1 MSIIDFKS
9 TKCKHCYKC
18 VRNCLVKAIQIKDER
33 AEIMEDHCILCGQCL
48 KVCPQKAKSL
58 SSELPEV
65 REMIRSGRRVVVTMA
80 PSFMGLMKGGTI
92 GQIRSAL
99 KQLGFEDLRETSEGA
114 AFVTAEYEKLLQ
126 EGKMENIIT
135 TCCPG
140 ANDLIEKYYP
150 QLVPFM
156 APVVSPMVASGL
168 LIRKELGDDVDVVFL
183 GPCIA
188 KKKEAADERNAG
200 VISHVLNFDDIT
212 EWLKEKGI
220 DISRCSDVPSESLNP
235 KVNRLYPV
243 TNGIVTS
250 VMASQR
256 GKKDAYRK
264 FYVSGEENCMELCR
278 SLIRGELHRC
288 FIEMNICAGG
298 CIKGPAMKDPE
309 ISRYKIKIDMQE
321 AIEAEPVP
329 AAELRKAGRG
339 ISFLKS
345 FGDRSV
351 RDAMPTEAEIREI
364 LRMTDK
370 TSPEDELNC
379 GACGYSTCR
388 DKAIAV
394 FQHKAELEMCIPF
407 MHSRAE
413 SLSNIVLETSP
424 NAVVMVD
431 SEMKII
437 EFSRA
442 SEKLFRKTRA
452 EALKMYLVELIDP
465 SDALY
470 VYDSHADVRGRKVEY
485 PDYQICTMQNIVY
498 IPKQDAVLL
507 TITDITQQEK
517 EAALDYEQKMA
528 SAEMAQKVIEKQM
541 TVAQQIAGLL
551 GETTAETK
559 TTLTKMCRSILKEG
573 PEKKENLSEESESDK
588 LRNFAQPPKVDTTYN
603 DNSIVHDMGG
613 DESGMGE
620 L

>member
-1 MSIIDFKS
+1 
-9 TKCKHCYKC
+9 
-18 VRNCLVKAIQIKDER
+18 
-33 AEIMEDHCILCGQCL
+33 
-48 KVCPQKAKSL
+48 
-58 SSELPEV
+58 
-65 REMIRSGRRVVVTMA
+65 
-80 PSFMGLMKGGTI
+80 
-92 GQIRSAL
+92 
-99 KQLGFEDLRETSEGA
+99 
-114 AFVTAEYEKLLQ
+114 
-126 EGKMENIIT
+126 
-135 TCCPG
+135 
-140 ANDLIEKYYP
+140 
-150 QLVPFM
+150 VP
-156 APVVSPMVASGL
+156 
-168 LIRKELGDDVDVVFL
+168 
-183 GPCIA
+183 
-188 KKKEAADERNAG
+188 
-200 VISHVLNFDDIT
+200 
-212 EWLKEKGI
+212 
-220 DISRCSDVPSESLNP
+220 
-235 KVNRLYPV
+235 
-243 TNGIVTS
+243 
-250 VMASQR
+250 
-256 GKKDAYRK
+256 
-264 FYVSGEENCMELCR
+264 
-278 SLIRGELHRC
+278 
-288 FIEMNICAGG
+288 
-298 CIKGPAMKDPE
+298 
-309 ISRYKIKIDMQE
+309 
-321 AIEAEPVP
+321 
-329 AAELRKAGRG
+329 
-339 ISFLKS
+339 
-345 FGDRSV
+345 
-351 RDAMPTEAEIREI
+351 
-364 LRMTDK
+364 
-370 TSPEDELNC
+370 
-379 GACGYSTCR
+379 CGYSTCR